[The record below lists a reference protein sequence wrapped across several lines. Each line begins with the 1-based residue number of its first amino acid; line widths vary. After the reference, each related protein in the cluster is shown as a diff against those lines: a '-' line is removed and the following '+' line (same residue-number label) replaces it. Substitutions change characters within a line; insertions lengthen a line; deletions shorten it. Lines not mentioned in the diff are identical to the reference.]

1 VTSEKEK
8 LQKALKAIDEGEKEV
23 ALKLLTQVAD
33 SFSEKEEYKKAAN
46 LYEKSAFLARDLYR
60 ADDAFGLMESAIV
73 MLLRLGSSEVHPEIA
88 RMNIAVGK
96 IAEEATEFKIAAEF
110 YSRAADFVTDDNKRN
125 ELMTKAGDA
134 LENLADVSEHEK
146 DYPKAVS
153 LLKKVGRIY
162 YSVGDDE
169 LGERI
174 YVRATRVAL
183 TWGEVAKIRKDFLSA
198 GNAFAEAAQL
208 KQMLGESVEAIRTMM
223 DAGDLYDQIDLHE
236 KAGNIYD
243 AAAEAYKMQRLT
255 SARKL
260 AMTKAA
266 ESYLKMEGKP
276 EVISPL
282 LVKAGDIFTEIN
294 RPMKAKWAFKKA
306 SDLFAELA
314 QKAVSE
320 RDIDSEKSYLRHQA
334 MCLAKWGHKEE
345 SEAIYK
351 NVTEYFLDQAKT
363 EEDRSNK
370 ESQAIFLESAAE
382 TLYEADDTAEA
393 QKHMER
399 ALEICIELADSYSTS
414 GNNDEGSKF
423 YSKAAACAGKLG
435 DFDRQSSFHWI
446 ASDKAEEAAAV
457 YKEMDLAELETIWIR
472 TAGTEALNTMDPK
485 MIEKAIDLLQKSA
498 IGFKAA
504 HEEREAFDDLF
515 TVTEIIMKHDP
526 SAVDKLAEIIKE
538 MELIISFTQEDSMIA
553 AMPII
558 KALGNGNHLSALML
572 LQEREEDLPK
582 KRERLKTLIDIISK

>member
-1 VTSEKEK
+1 MTTDKEK
-8 LQKALKAIDEGEKEV
+8 LQKAMKAIDKGEKEV
-23 ALKLLTQVAD
+23 ALQLLTQVAD
-33 SFSEKEEYKKAAN
+33 SFSEKEQYKKAAN

-73 MLLRLGSSEVHPEIA
+73 MLLRLGSSEAHPEIA
-88 RMNIAVGK
+88 RMNIAAGK
-96 IAEEATEFKIAAEF
+96 IAEEATEFKMAAEF
-110 YSRAADFVTDDNKRN
+110 YSRGADFVSDDDERK

-134 LENLADVSEHEK
+134 LENLADASEQEK
-146 DYPKAVS
+146 DYPKTVS

-174 YVRATRVAL
+174 HIRATRVAL
-183 TWGEVAKIRKDFLSA
+183 TWGEVAKVRKDFLSA

-208 KQMLGESVEAIRTMM
+208 KQALGESVEAIRTMM
-223 DAGDLYDQIDLHE
+223 EAGDLYDQIDLHE

-314 QKAVSE
+314 QKAVDE
-320 RDIDSEKSYLRHQA
+320 RDIESEKSHLRHQA
-334 MCLAKWGHKEE
+334 MCLGKWGHREE
-345 SEAIYK
+345 SQAMYK
-351 NVTEYFLDQAKT
+351 NVIEYFLDQAKA
-363 EEDRSNK
+363 EEERSNK

-382 TLYEADDTAEA
+382 TLYEADNAVEG

-399 ALEICIELADSYSTS
+399 ALEIYIELADSYSTS

-423 YSKAAACAGKLG
+423 YSKAAACAGKLN
-435 DFDRQSSFHWI
+435 DSDRQSSFHWI

-457 YKEMDLAELETIWIR
+457 YKEMDLAELATIWIR
-472 TAGTEALNTMDPK
+472 TAGTEALNTKDPK
-485 MIEKAIDLLQKSA
+485 MIEKAIDLLQESA
-498 IGFKAA
+498 RGFKAA

-515 TVTEIIMKHDP
+515 TVTEIIIKHDP
-526 SAVDKLAEIIKE
+526 SAIGKLAEIIKE

-558 KALGNGNHLSALML
+558 KAISNGNHLSALMM

-582 KRERLKTLIDIISK
+582 KRDRLKSLVDFISK

>member
-1 VTSEKEK
+1 MTSDKEK
-8 LQKALKAIDEGEKEV
+8 LQKAMKAIENDEKDI

-33 SFSEKEEYKKAAN
+33 SFSEKHYYEKAAN

-73 MLLRLGSSEVHPEIA
+73 MLLRLGSSEVHSEIA

-96 IAEEATEFKIAAEF
+96 IAEEATEYKMAAEF
-110 YSRAADFVTDDNKRN
+110 YSRAADFVSDDDERK

-134 LENLADVSEHEK
+134 LENLADVSEQEK

-174 YVRATRVAL
+174 YTRATRVAL
-183 TWGEVAKIRKDFLSA
+183 TWGEVAKVRKDFLSA

-208 KQMLGESVEAIRTMM
+208 KQALGESVEAIRTMM
-223 DAGDLYDQIDLHE
+223 EAGDFYDQIDLHE

-314 QKAVSE
+314 QKAVGE
-320 RDIDSEKSYLRHQA
+320 RDTESEKSYLRHQA
-334 MCLAKWGHKEE
+334 MCLAKWGHKKE

-351 NVTEYFLDQAKT
+351 NVTEHFLNQAKA
-363 EEDRSNK
+363 EEERSNK

-382 TLYEADDTAEA
+382 TLYEANDPAEG

-399 ALEICIELADSYSTS
+399 ALEIYIELADSYSTS

-423 YSKAAACAGKLG
+423 YSKAAACAGKLN
-435 DFDRQSSFHWI
+435 DHDRQSSFHWI
-446 ASDKAEEAAAV
+446 ASDKAEEAAAA
-457 YKEMDLAELETIWIR
+457 YKEMELAELATIWIR
-472 TAGTEALNTMDPK
+472 IAGTEALNTKDPK
-485 MIEKAIDLLQKSA
+485 MIEKAIDLLQDSA
-498 IGFKAA
+498 RGFKAA

-515 TVTEIIMKHDP
+515 TVIEIIINHNP
-526 SAVDKLAEIIKE
+526 SAIDKMDEIIKE

-553 AMPII
+553 SMPII
-558 KALGNGNHLSALML
+558 KAISKGNSLSALMM

-582 KRERLKTLIDIISK
+582 KRDRLKSMIDFISK